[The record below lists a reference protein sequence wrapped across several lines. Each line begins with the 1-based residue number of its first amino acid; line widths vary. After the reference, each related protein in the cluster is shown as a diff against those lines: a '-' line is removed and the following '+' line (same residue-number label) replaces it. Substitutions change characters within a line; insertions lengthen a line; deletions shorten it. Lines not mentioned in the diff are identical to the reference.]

1 MAKKDFKDYIC
12 RPYCT
17 FFKEGHK
24 EEMACLGAQIAELLV
39 HHKRVDPE
47 KILNFTKDSQIWEK
61 QKTKLEKHV
70 CRRCPFKAEDCDFQ
84 SSEPPDDAEPCGGF
98 ILLACLM
105 ESNMIDESALE
116 IMA

>member
-12 RPYCT
+12 RPYCV

-24 EEMACLGAQIAELLV
+24 EEMACRGAQIAEFLV
-39 HHKRVDPE
+39 NHKRLNPE
-47 KILNFTKDSQIWEK
+47 KILNFRKDSQIWEN
-61 QKTKLEKHV
+61 QKVKLEQHV
-70 CRRCPFKAEDCDFQ
+70 CRICPFKAEDCDFQ
-84 SSEPPDDAEPCGGF
+84 SSESPDDTEPCGGF

-105 ESNMIDESALE
+105 ESSMIDESALE